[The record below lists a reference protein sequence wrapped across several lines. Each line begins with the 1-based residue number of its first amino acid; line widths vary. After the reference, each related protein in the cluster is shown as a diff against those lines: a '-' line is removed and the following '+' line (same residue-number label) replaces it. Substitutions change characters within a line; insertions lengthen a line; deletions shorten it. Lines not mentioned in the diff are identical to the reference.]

1 MTRQEI
7 IDGLSTLT
15 NEKDLS
21 AVKKAVDSC
30 IQKLRTK
37 GGLYT
42 TRGADIDAN
51 PGTNEPF
58 RTKP

>member
-7 IDGLSTLT
+7 IDGLRTLT
-15 NEKDLS
+15 EEKDLA

-30 IQKLRTK
+30 IQKLRTN

-42 TRGADIDAN
+42 TH

-58 RTKP
+58 RKNN